1 MRILFAEDGLDV
13 MRLSGSLLDEPG
25 LELEVVT
32 DGRSLLKALS
42 DTPKAYDLVVLGFD
56 LPEVNGSECIS
67 FIRNMFVRMPV
78 LVLSNDLGK
87 ERLEELA
94 QLGVRRKHVLDR
106 SASSGEFG
114 AWVLQALSE
123 LPGAAQSGGGEGI
136 GNGSTD

>member
-1 MRILFAEDGLDV
+1 LKILFADDGPNV

-32 DGRSLLKALS
+32 DGRSFLKALS
-42 DTPKAYDLVVLGFD
+42 DTPKAFGLVVLGFD
-56 LPEVNGSECIS
+56 LPEINGSECIS
-67 FIRNMFVRMPV
+67 FVRNMFIRMPV
-78 LVLSNDLGK
+78 LVLSGDLDE

-114 AWVLQALSE
+114 TWVLQALSE
-123 LPGAAQSGGGEGI
+123 LPGSARSGGGEGSR
-136 GNGSTD
+136 NGSID